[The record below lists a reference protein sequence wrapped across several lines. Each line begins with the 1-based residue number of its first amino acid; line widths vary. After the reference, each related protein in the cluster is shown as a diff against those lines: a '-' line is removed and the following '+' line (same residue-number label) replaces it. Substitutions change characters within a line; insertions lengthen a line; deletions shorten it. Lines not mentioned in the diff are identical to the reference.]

1 MIRRPLFT
9 RLLRPVGAA
18 CTALALAACG
28 GGDTSTF
35 TVTRSNEGTT

>member
-1 MIRRPLFT
+1 MKILFSF
-9 RLLRPVGAA
+9 LCVFL
-18 CTALALAACG
+18 LAACG